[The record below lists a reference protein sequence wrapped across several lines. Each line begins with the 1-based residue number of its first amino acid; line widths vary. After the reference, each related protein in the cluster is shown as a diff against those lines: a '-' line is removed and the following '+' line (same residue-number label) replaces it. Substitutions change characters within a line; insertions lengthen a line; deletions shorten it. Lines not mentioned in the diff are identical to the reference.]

1 MKATKVQLHKAHLTS
16 HDHQSLQTKLYEEL
30 KRKTTSRRSIHKG
43 GRVKVS
49 VAREKKRVRDEKE
62 KEDAIHRAEKKI
74 KVLVNKAKKA
84 LNTRGVIARK
94 QEQACKA
101 TIQDLEA
108 KGKAVP
114 NALRIPI
121 RDPEKDPTLDE

>member
-1 MKATKVQLHKAHLTS
+1 M
-16 HDHQSLQTKLYEEL
+16 
-30 KRKTTSRRSIHKG
+30 
-43 GRVKVS
+43 KVS

-94 QEQACKA
+94 QEQAYKA
-101 TIQDLEA
+101 TIQDLKA